1 MSNLDK
7 EEMMQAGLHLGHRTS
22 KLHPKMEDFVVG
34 IKNTVHVIDIEKTEE
49 YFKRALEFIESLV
62 KEKKVFMIV
71 GTKPPL
77 RNLIK
82 TKAKE
87 ANLPYVVGRWL
98 GGTFTNFEVLS
109 KRVEYFKS
117 LKEKKEKGE
126 MDKYTKKERIKMNKE
141 MADLETKFG
150 GVEHL
155 TKLPDAVF
163 LCDLVKDKL
172 ALKEAKEM
180 GVKIVGISDTNADIS
195 SIDFPIPANDDAIS
209 SVSYILDKI
218 IEVIKKH
225 ED

>member
-87 ANLPYVVGRWL
+87 AKLPYVVGRWL

-126 MDKYTKKERIKMNKE
+126 MAKYTKKERIKMNKE

-150 GVEHL
+150 GVENL
-155 TKLPDAVF
+155 TKLPNAVF